1 MKDDEK
7 EEAASDAI
15 DILADS
21 YKNDYIAA
29 NDISMSDAI
38 RAENETLIVELAA
51 AEKGKTAMELASQ
64 GKIAEVEQLVKEI
77 EADAAKNVPKTELGR
92 TLYEMEQK
100 VSGEASVEEDEIDI
114 LLRALPVI
122 KPINEQ
128 YLASYQKKQERI
140 KELQD
145 RKSNLSGW
153 QNTFT
158 YIAVSLQLF
167 GLMFLLMK
175 DLAKDTN
182 ERRERAVKE
191 LQKAEEE
198 TRAAEA
204 EATEAK
210 ARARQANNDADEAEA
225 RAEQRIDEAEEKKE
239 KI

>member
-1 MKDDEK
+1 LKDDEK

-128 YLASYQKKQERI
+128 YLASYQKSRNGLKNCRTENRI
-140 KELQD
+140 
-145 RKSNLSGW
+145 S
-153 QNTFT
+153 
-158 YIAVSLQLF
+158 
-167 GLMFLLMK
+167 
-175 DLAKDTN
+175 
-182 ERRERAVKE
+182 
-191 LQKAEEE
+191 
-198 TRAAEA
+198 
-204 EATEAK
+204 
-210 ARARQANNDADEAEA
+210 QAG
-225 RAEQRIDEAEEKKE
+225 RIYSRISRSACSYSV
-239 KI
+239 